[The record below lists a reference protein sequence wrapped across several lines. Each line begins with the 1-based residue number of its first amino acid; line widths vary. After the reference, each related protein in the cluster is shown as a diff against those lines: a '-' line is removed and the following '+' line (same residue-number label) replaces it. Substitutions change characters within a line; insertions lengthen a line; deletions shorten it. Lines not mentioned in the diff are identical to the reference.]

1 MGKYKYLFL
10 DIDDTILDFKA
21 CERNAITKTIE
32 RYGLKAT
39 NELIESYSEINQSLW
54 KAFERKEI
62 TKPELL
68 SKRFDMFFRNL
79 GVEIDPDKVNYNY
92 LTYLSEE
99 VFLINNA
106 VELLEKIKDNLYAKD
121 IKRNKPHEIL
131 VLSFTNASASEMKER
146 IHKETSLPIEA
157 STFHKLGINIIT
169 SVDNIK
175 PKISMLNMRE
185 FISDKLEVLMKNPD
199 YLRLL
204 NNYMIH
210 HKVSMKSE
218 FDFKTEKEY
227 KEYLQLNPPITLK
240 RETVKSYGEMEIANF
255 LYL

>member
-39 NELIESYSEINQSLW
+39 DELIEAYSEINQSLW

-106 VELLEKIKDNLYAKD
+106 VELLEKIKDNLKIY
-121 IKRNKPHEIL
+121 
-131 VLSFTNASASEMKER
+131 VLTNAVERVQKRRLEKSGLNKYFDDVFISEVIGYQKPDVRFYDIVYNIIGKPNKNE
-146 IHKETSLPIEA
+146 IIVLGDSLTSDIQG
-157 STFHKLGINIIT
+157 GINFG
-169 SVDNIK
+169 VDTCYFNPNNKKGNIK
-175 PKISMLNMRE
+175 ATYEIDN
-185 FISDKLEVLMKNPD
+185 
-199 YLRLL
+199 LL
-204 NNYMIH
+204 
-210 HKVSMKSE
+210 
-218 FDFKTEKEY
+218 
-227 KEYLQLNPPITLK
+227 
-240 RETVKSYGEMEIANF
+240 AF
-255 LYL
+255 LDIIK

>member
-79 GVEIDPDKVNYNY
+79 GVEIDPDNVNYNY

-106 VELLEKIKDNLYAKD
+106 VELLEKIKDNLKIY
-121 IKRNKPHEIL
+121 
-131 VLSFTNASASEMKER
+131 VLTNAVERVQKRRLEKSGLNKYFDDVFISEVIGYQKPDVRFYDIVYNIIGKPNKNE
-146 IHKETSLPIEA
+146 IIVLGDSLTSDIQG
-157 STFHKLGINIIT
+157 GINFG
-169 SVDNIK
+169 VDTCYFNPNNKKGNIK
-175 PKISMLNMRE
+175 ATYEIDN
-185 FISDKLEVLMKNPD
+185 
-199 YLRLL
+199 LL
-204 NNYMIH
+204 
-210 HKVSMKSE
+210 
-218 FDFKTEKEY
+218 
-227 KEYLQLNPPITLK
+227 
-240 RETVKSYGEMEIANF
+240 AF
-255 LYL
+255 LDIIK

>member
-106 VELLEKIKDNLYAKD
+106 VELLEKIKDNLKIY
-121 IKRNKPHEIL
+121 
-131 VLSFTNASASEMKER
+131 VLTNAVERVQKRRLEKSGLNKYFDDVFISEVIGYQKPDVRFYDIVYNIIGKPNKNE
-146 IHKETSLPIEA
+146 IIVLGDSLTSDIQG
-157 STFHKLGINIIT
+157 GINFG
-169 SVDNIK
+169 VDTCYFNPNNKKGNIK
-175 PKISMLNMRE
+175 ATYEIDN
-185 FISDKLEVLMKNPD
+185 
-199 YLRLL
+199 LL
-204 NNYMIH
+204 
-210 HKVSMKSE
+210 
-218 FDFKTEKEY
+218 
-227 KEYLQLNPPITLK
+227 
-240 RETVKSYGEMEIANF
+240 AF
-255 LYL
+255 LDIIK